1 MTKLRKVVFFDE
13 SIEFLKDLK
22 NGGKLVNVIMKQVF
36 TGSRT
41 ENLAL
46 AMDLLNG
53 KKKLDV
59 RISTQE
65 DSSQNVKQEHKTIKV
80 NIKKEG
86 EEKRVRPNGK
96 KVSLLDDLSDMAK
109 DFGE

>member
-86 EEKRVRPNGK
+86 EEKRVRPNRK